1 MQITKIKKKINKKKL
16 FEITSII
23 QSENKSSIISS
34 LSKRNIV
41 LFLEKTIES
50 KKLELFVATY
60 KKRIVGYAIVALR
73 NKYLKQVFN
82 QYILNFLFDLIFRL
96 KIVTLLNASMSYMKL
111 DNIFLGKFEKEKIS
125 NSINLNMIAIHKK
138 HQSKGIGEKLM
149 KFIIKDFRK
158 DSNYISCEIENLRS
172 KKFYQKKLGFK
183 QKKLNFGRFFN

>member
-73 NKYLKQVFN
+73 N
-82 QYILNFLFDLIFRL
+82 
-96 KIVTLLNASMSYMKL
+96 
-111 DNIFLGKFEKEKIS
+111 
-125 NSINLNMIAIHKK
+125 
-138 HQSKGIGEKLM
+138 
-149 KFIIKDFRK
+149 
-158 DSNYISCEIENLRS
+158 
-172 KKFYQKKLGFK
+172 
-183 QKKLNFGRFFN
+183 